1 MTVGT
6 LAPNEKDLYKIV
18 NIVRQLAEGRN
29 NAPEMSGDATQNAA
43 GVVTIAGDAVTNA
56 KLANMMQASAKGR
69 AVGVG
74 TGDPIDLSPAQLF
87 EIVAAGSTKPT
98 VRKFT
103 SSTIYTPSSAAVTWC
118 LCMVKAGGGSGGG
131 SSAAPPVGGGG
142 GEGGVAWKVV
152 PVAAISGQSI
162 TVGAG
167 GASIPAGTSSEGSTG
182 GTSSIGAVVTA
193 TGGIGG
199 TRGQFGG
206 AGGLGGTVG
215 AADWGMPG
223 CCGACGSD
231 SNGTFGFNSNGG
243 GNGAGNLTAAGKA
256 NSGGGG
262 GGGTAGSASGP
273 GGSGIVVIIEFYD

>member
-43 GVVTIAGDAVTNA
+43 GVVTIANDAVTNA
-56 KLANMMQASAKGR
+56 KLADMTQASTKGR
-69 AVGVG
+69 AVGAG
-74 TGDPIDLSPAQLF
+74 TGDPVDLSPAQLF

-182 GTSSIGAVVTA
+182 GTSSIGTVVTA
-193 TGGIGG
+193 TCGIGG

-215 AADWGMPG
+215 AADWVCPTADACASSATTPIASAAVEASERRLM
-223 CCGACGSD
+223 GAS
-231 SNGTFGFNSNGG
+231 FF
-243 GNGAGNLTAAGKA
+243 L
-256 NSGGGG
+256 
-262 GGGTAGSASGP
+262 
-273 GGSGIVVIIEFYD
+273 